1 MRSGLCRLL
10 SMSLNIRKP
19 GILTTVQDLGRF
31 GGQRFGINSNGVM
44 DTAATRL
51 INAAL
56 GNDDSDAV
64 LEIHFPAPVIEF
76 ENDTTIAIGG
86 ADFAAEIDGEPVR
99 NWSVHSVVKGAVLC
113 FTNHSSGNR
122 AYLAVRGGVQVDE
135 WLGSRSTNLTAG
147 IGGYFGR
154 RLLAGDTVACSEGP
168 HLRSPITIGPSI
180 IPRYSRFPTVRVVPS
195 SEFENLTATGER
207 AFVGEGFTLTKD
219 CNRMGY
225 RLSGKPLDV
234 LDSSPM
240 VSAGVNFGTIQLL
253 PDGQM
258 IILMADHQ
266 TSGGYPRIG
275 NVIAVDLPILAQC
288 GPGDGVSFELV
299 SVSDAEHLAL
309 EFEAQLN
316 MLRVGCR
323 LRNHDA
329 D

>member
-1 MRSGLCRLL
+1 
-10 SMSLNIRKP
+10 MSLNIRKP
-19 GILTTVQDLGRF
+19 GILTTVQDLGRY

-44 DTAATRL
+44 DTAAARL

-56 GNDDSDAV
+56 GNDESDAV
-64 LEIHFPAPVIEF
+64 LEMHFPAAVIEF
-76 ENDTTIAIGG
+76 EADTTIAIGG
-86 ADFAAEIDGEPVR
+86 ADFGAEINGEPVR
-99 NWSVHSVVKGAVLC
+99 NWTVHQIGKGAVLS
-113 FTNHSSGNR
+113 FTNRSSGNR
-122 AYLAVRGGVQVDE
+122 AYLALCGGVQADE

-147 IGGYFGR
+147 IGGYLGR
-154 RLLAGDTVACSEGP
+154 RLLGGDIVDCADGSYRRWP
-168 HLRSPITIGPSI
+168 VTIGSSI
-180 IPRYSRFPTVRVVPS
+180 IPRYSRFPTVRVVPG
-195 SEFENLTATGER
+195 SEFDILTATGER
-207 AFVGEGFTLTKD
+207 AFVGEGFTLTND

-234 LDSSPM
+234 IESSPM
-240 VSAGVNFGTIQLL
+240 VSASVNFGTIQLL

-288 GPGDGVSFELV
+288 GPGDGVSFELI
-299 SVSDAEHLAL
+299 SVGDAEHLAL
-309 EFEAQLN
+309 EFQAQLN